1 MHLCLLQ
8 NLVLKITYLHYFVV
22 MEHIV
27 VLLVDLSPSLVFVFL
42 LAVEFEIM
50 APSKAI
56 SNFFPAYFYF
66 YLGEICGLG

>member
-1 MHLCLLQ
+1 
-8 NLVLKITYLHYFVV
+8 